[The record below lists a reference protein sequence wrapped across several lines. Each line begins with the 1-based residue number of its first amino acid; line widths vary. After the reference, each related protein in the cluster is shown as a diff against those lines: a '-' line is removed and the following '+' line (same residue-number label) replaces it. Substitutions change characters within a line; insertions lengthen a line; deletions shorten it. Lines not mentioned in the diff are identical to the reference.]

1 MIGQA
6 ELINKIGGQIGR
18 GKFPRF
24 SIFIGEKG
32 SGKKTLAKEL
42 MFLGLGVSEIYFCDI
57 KVDNIREV
65 IESAY
70 KLDEPILYVISD
82 CDNMSNIA
90 ANSLL
95 KVTEEPPKNAYFV
108 LTCESIDNLLPTIK
122 SRGVTY
128 MLAPYTYEDKCD
140 YIDTHPNR
148 PSEEDVEFILDVAS
162 TIGDIQSCLS
172 QNIREFRDYV
182 NLVIDNI
189 AEVSDSNAFKIGDK
203 IAFKDEKGK
212 YDLRLF
218 WKAFST
224 ICVDLMTKSDDSLK
238 YARAI
243 AITGD
248 YSQQL
253 YIKGINKS
261 MLFDQW
267 IVAIREEWL

>member
-42 MFLGLGVSEIYFCDI
+42 RFLGLDVSEIYFCDI

-70 KLDEPILYVISD
+70 KLDEPILYVIPD

-203 IAFKDEKGK
+203 IAFKDERDK

>member
-42 MFLGLGVSEIYFCDI
+42 RFLGLDVSEIYFCDI

-203 IAFKDEKGK
+203 IAFKDERDK

>member
-70 KLDEPILYVISD
+70 KLDEPILYVIPD

-224 ICVDLMTKSDDSLK
+224 MCVDLMTKSDDSLK

>member
-70 KLDEPILYVISD
+70 KLDEPILYVIPD

>member
-70 KLDEPILYVISD
+70 KLDEPILYVIPD

-95 KVTEEPPKNAYFV
+95 KATEEPPKNAYFV

-182 NLVIDNI
+182 NLVIYNI

>member
-42 MFLGLGVSEIYFCDI
+42 MFLGLDVSEIYFCDI

-148 PSEEDVEFILDVAS
+148 PSEKDVEFILDVAS